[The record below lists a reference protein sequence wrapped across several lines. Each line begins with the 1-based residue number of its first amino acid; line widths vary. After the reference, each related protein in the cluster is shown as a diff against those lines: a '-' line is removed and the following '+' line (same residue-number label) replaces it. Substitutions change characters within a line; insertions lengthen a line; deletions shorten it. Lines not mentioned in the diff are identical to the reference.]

1 MQIPF
6 LLQIGSTSSEGGQ
19 SLAADSKIITHTVQ
33 SIIASGGC
41 IVYPTSTQPAL
52 GCLPT
57 NTALDSLYAIKNRPS
72 HMPVSIGVADLEQAS
87 DLVEITDEIPD
98 LLASFPEGSLT
109 LVLPAKGTLD
119 SRLGGDK
126 IAIRVVAHPVA
137 KALLQAIGPL
147 TATSAN
153 ISGTEPESNC
163 PDAVDILEKAG
174 HKVGLVEGNTPGGS
188 PSTLIAW
195 YSVCDSSDNASIEV
209 LREGIVPADEVLL
222 WWKSRIS
229 NNGETPGM

>member
-1 MQIPF
+1 MTVDSEVITPEA
-6 LLQIGSTSSEGGQ
+6 LSIVSSE
-19 SLAADSKIITHTVQ
+19 
-33 SIIASGGC
+33 GC

-57 NTALDSLYAIKNRPS
+57 RSALDGLYAIKNRPS

-87 DLVEITDEIPD
+87 NLVELTDDIPD

-109 LVLPAKGTLD
+109 LVLPAKKTLD
-119 SRLGGDK
+119 RRLGADK

-137 KALLQAIGPL
+137 KALLRATGPL

-153 ISGTEPESNC
+153 ISGTEPKSNC
-163 PDAVDILEKAG
+163 PDAVEILQKAG
-174 HKVGLVEGNTPGGS
+174 HKVGLVKGNTPGGS

-195 YSVCDSSDNASIEV
+195 YSVCDASDNASIEV
-209 LREGIVPADEVLL
+209 LREGIVATEEVML
-222 WWKSRIS
+222 WWKSQ
-229 NNGETPGM
+229 T

>member
-1 MQIPF
+1 MTVDSEVITPEA
-6 LLQIGSTSSEGGQ
+6 LSIVSSE
-19 SLAADSKIITHTVQ
+19 
-33 SIIASGGC
+33 GC

-57 NTALDSLYAIKNRPS
+57 RSALDGLYTIKNRPS

-87 DLVEITDEIPD
+87 NLVELTDDIPD

-109 LVLPAKGTLD
+109 LVLPAKKTLD
-119 SRLGGDK
+119 RRLGADK

-137 KALLQAIGPL
+137 KALLRATGPL

-163 PDAVDILEKAG
+163 PDAVETLLNAG
-174 HKVGLVEGNTPGGS
+174 HKVGLVKGNTPGGS

-195 YSVCDSSDNASIEV
+195 YSVCDASDNASIEV
-209 LREGIVPADEVLL
+209 LREGIVATEEVML
-222 WWKSRIS
+222 WWKSQTS
-229 NNGETPGM
+229 NNGETPVM

>member
-1 MQIPF
+1 MTVDSEGITPEA
-6 LLQIGSTSSEGGQ
+6 LSIVSSE
-19 SLAADSKIITHTVQ
+19 
-33 SIIASGGC
+33 GC

-57 NTALDSLYAIKNRPS
+57 RSALDGLYTIKNRPS

-87 DLVEITDEIPD
+87 NLVELTDDIPD

-109 LVLPAKGTLD
+109 LVLPAKKTLD
-119 SRLGGDK
+119 NRLGADK
-126 IAIRVVAHPVA
+126 VAIRVVSHPVA
-137 KALLQAIGPL
+137 KALLRAVGPL

-153 ISGTEPESNC
+153 ISGTPPKSNC
-163 PDAVDILEKAG
+163 LDAVDALQKAG

-195 YSVCDSSDNASIEV
+195 YSVCDASDNTSIEV
-209 LREGIVPADEVLL
+209 LREGIVPTEEVLQ
-222 WWKSRIS
+222 WWKSQI
-229 NNGETPGM
+229 

>member
-1 MQIPF
+1 MQILC
-6 LLQIGSTSSEGGQ
+6 LLQIGNISSEEDRI
-19 SLAADSKIITHTVQ
+19 LAEDSDVISPEAL
-33 SIIASGGC
+33 SIVASGGC

-57 NTALDSLYAIKNRPS
+57 STALNGLYAIKNRPS

-87 DLVEITDEIPD
+87 KLVELTDEIPD

-109 LVLPAKGTLD
+109 LVLPAKKTLD
-119 SRLGGDK
+119 RRLGADK

-137 KALLQAIGPL
+137 KALLRATGPL

-163 PDAVDILEKAG
+163 PDAVETLQNAG

-195 YSVCDSSDNASIEV
+195 YSVCDASDNASIEV
-209 LREGIVPADEVLL
+209 LREGIVATEEVML
-222 WWKSRIS
+222 WWKSQ
-229 NNGETPGM
+229 T

>member
-1 MQIPF
+1 MTVDSEGITPEA
-6 LLQIGSTSSEGGQ
+6 LSIVSSE
-19 SLAADSKIITHTVQ
+19 
-33 SIIASGGC
+33 GC

-57 NTALDSLYAIKNRPS
+57 RSALDGLYTIKNRPS

-87 DLVEITDEIPD
+87 DLVELTDDIPD

-109 LVLPAKGTLD
+109 LVLPAKKTLD
-119 SRLGGDK
+119 NRLGADK
-126 IAIRVVAHPVA
+126 VAIRVVSHPVA
-137 KALLQAIGPL
+137 KALLRAVGPL

-153 ISGTEPESNC
+153 ISGTPPKSNC
-163 PDAVDILEKAG
+163 LDAVDALQKAG

-195 YSVCDSSDNASIEV
+195 YSVCDASDNTSIEV
-209 LREGIVPADEVLL
+209 LREGIVPTEEVLQ
-222 WWKSRIS
+222 WWKSQI
-229 NNGETPGM
+229 

>member
-1 MQIPF
+1 MA
-6 LLQIGSTSSEGGQ
+6 E
-19 SLAADSKIITHTVQ
+19 DSDVISPEAL
-33 SIIASGGC
+33 SIVASGGC

-57 NTALDSLYAIKNRPS
+57 STALDGLYAIKNRSS

-87 DLVEITDEIPD
+87 KLVELTDDIPD

-109 LVLPAKGTLD
+109 LILPAKKTLD
-119 SRLGGDK
+119 RRLGADK

-137 KALLQAIGPL
+137 KALLRATGPL

-163 PDAVDILEKAG
+163 PDAVETLQNAG

-195 YSVCDSSDNASIEV
+195 YSVCDASDNASIEV
-209 LREGIVPADEVLL
+209 LREGIVATEEVML
-222 WWKSRIS
+222 WWKSQ
-229 NNGETPGM
+229 T

>member
-1 MQIPF
+1 MA
-6 LLQIGSTSSEGGQ
+6 E
-19 SLAADSKIITHTVQ
+19 DSDVISPEAL
-33 SIIASGGC
+33 SIVASGGC

-57 NTALDSLYAIKNRPS
+57 STALNGLYAIKNRPS

-87 DLVEITDEIPD
+87 KLVELTDEIPD

-109 LVLPAKGTLD
+109 LVLPAKKTLD
-119 SRLGGDK
+119 RRLGADK

-137 KALLQAIGPL
+137 KALLRATGPL

-163 PDAVDILEKAG
+163 PDAVETLQNAG

-195 YSVCDSSDNASIEV
+195 YSVCDASDNASIEV
-209 LREGIVPADEVLL
+209 LREGIIATEEVML
-222 WWKSRIS
+222 WWKSQI
-229 NNGETPGM
+229 

>member
-1 MQIPF
+1 MQILCH
-6 LLQIGSTSSEGGQ
+6 LLIGNISSEEDRI
-19 SLAADSKIITHTVQ
+19 LAEDSDVISPEAL
-33 SIIASGGC
+33 SIVASGGC

-57 NTALDSLYAIKNRPS
+57 STALNGLYAIKNRPS
-72 HMPVSIGVADLEQAS
+72 LMPVSIGVADLEQAS
-87 DLVEITDEIPD
+87 KLVELTDEIPD

-109 LVLPAKGTLD
+109 LVLPAKKTLD
-119 SRLGGDK
+119 RRLGADK

-137 KALLQAIGPL
+137 KALLRATGPL

-163 PDAVDILEKAG
+163 PDAVETLQNAG

-195 YSVCDSSDNASIEV
+195 YSVCDASDNASIEV
-209 LREGIVPADEVLL
+209 LREGIVATEEVML
-222 WWKSRIS
+222 WWKSQ
-229 NNGETPGM
+229 T

>member
-1 MQIPF
+1 MTVDSEVITPEA
-6 LLQIGSTSSEGGQ
+6 LSIVSSE
-19 SLAADSKIITHTVQ
+19 
-33 SIIASGGC
+33 GC

-57 NTALDSLYAIKNRPS
+57 RSALDGLYTIKNRPS

-87 DLVEITDEIPD
+87 NLVELTNDIPD

-109 LVLPAKGTLD
+109 LVLPAKKTLD
-119 SRLGGDK
+119 NRLGADK
-126 IAIRVVAHPVA
+126 VAIRVVSHPVA
-137 KALLQAIGPL
+137 KALLRAVGPL

-153 ISGTEPESNC
+153 ISGTPPKSNC
-163 PDAVDILEKAG
+163 LDAVDALQKAG

-195 YSVCDSSDNASIEV
+195 YSVCDASDNTSIEV
-209 LREGIVPADEVLL
+209 LREGIVPTEEVLQ
-222 WWKSRIS
+222 WWKSQI
-229 NNGETPGM
+229 

>member
-1 MQIPF
+1 MTVDSEVITPEA
-6 LLQIGSTSSEGGQ
+6 LSIVSSE
-19 SLAADSKIITHTVQ
+19 
-33 SIIASGGC
+33 GC

-57 NTALDSLYAIKNRPS
+57 KSALDGLYAIKNRPS

-87 DLVEITDEIPD
+87 NLVELTNDIPD

-109 LVLPAKGTLD
+109 LVLPAKKTLD
-119 SRLGGDK
+119 NRLGAEK
-126 IAIRVVAHPVA
+126 VAIRVVSHPVA
-137 KALLQAIGPL
+137 KALLRATGPL

-163 PDAVDILEKAG
+163 PDAVETLQKAG
-174 HKVGLVEGNTPGGS
+174 HKVGLVKGNTPGGS

-195 YSVCDSSDNASIEV
+195 YSVCDASDNASIEV
-209 LREGIVPADEVLL
+209 LREGIVPTEEVLQ
-222 WWKSRIS
+222 WWKSQI
-229 NNGETPGM
+229 

>member
-1 MQIPF
+1 MQILC
-6 LLQIGSTSSEGGQ
+6 LLQIGNTSSEEDRILAEDSDIFSPETL
-19 SLAADSKIITHTVQ
+19 SLV
-33 SIIASGGC
+33 ASGGC

-57 NTALDSLYAIKNRPS
+57 STALDGLYAIKNRPS

-87 DLVEITDEIPD
+87 NLVELTDDIPD

-109 LVLPAKGTLD
+109 LVLPAKETLD
-119 SRLGGDK
+119 SRVGGEK

-137 KALLQAIGPL
+137 KALLRATGPL

-163 PDAVDILEKAG
+163 PDAVDILQKAG
-174 HKVGLVEGNTPGGS
+174 HKVGLVEGNTPGGL

-195 YSVCDSSDNASIEV
+195 YSVCDVSDCTSIEV
-209 LREGIVPADEVLL
+209 LREGIIPADEVLL
-222 WWKSRIS
+222 WWKSQIS
-229 NNGETPGM
+229 NNGETLGM

>member
-1 MQIPF
+1 MAED
-6 LLQIGSTSSEGGQ
+6 SE
-19 SLAADSKIITHTVQ
+19 IITPTAQ
-33 SIIASGGC
+33 SIVSSGGC

-57 NTALDSLYAIKNRPS
+57 KTALDGLYAIKNRPS
-72 HMPVSIGVADLEQAS
+72 HMPVSIGVADLEQAA
-87 DLVEITDEIPD
+87 DLVELTDEIPE

-109 LVLPAKGTLD
+109 LVLPAKKTLD
-119 SRLGGDK
+119 SRLGADK

-137 KALLQAIGPL
+137 KALLRATGPL

-163 PDAVDILEKAG
+163 PDAVETLQKAG
-174 HKVGLVEGNTPGGS
+174 HKVGLVKGNTPGGS

-195 YSVCDSSDNASIEV
+195 YSVCDASDNTSIEV
-209 LREGIVPADEVLL
+209 LREGIIATEEVML
-222 WWKSRIS
+222 WWKSQI
-229 NNGETPGM
+229 

>member
-1 MQIPF
+1 MA
-6 LLQIGSTSSEGGQ
+6 E
-19 SLAADSKIITHTVQ
+19 DSDVISPEAL
-33 SIIASGGC
+33 SIVASGGC

-57 NTALDSLYAIKNRPS
+57 STALDGLYAIKNRPA

-87 DLVEITDEIPD
+87 NLVELTDDIPD

-109 LVLPAKGTLD
+109 LVLPAKKTLD
-119 SRLGGDK
+119 RRLGADK

-137 KALLQAIGPL
+137 KALLRATGPL

-163 PDAVDILEKAG
+163 PDAVEILQNAG

-195 YSVCDSSDNASIEV
+195 YSVCDASDNASIEV
-209 LREGIVPADEVLL
+209 LREGIVATEEVML
-222 WWKSRIS
+222 WWKSQ
-229 NNGETPGM
+229 T

>member
-1 MQIPF
+1 MA
-6 LLQIGSTSSEGGQ
+6 E
-19 SLAADSKIITHTVQ
+19 DSDVISPEAL
-33 SIIASGGC
+33 SIVASGGC

-57 NTALDSLYAIKNRPS
+57 STALNGLYAIKNRPP

-87 DLVEITDEIPD
+87 NLVELTDDIPD

-109 LVLPAKGTLD
+109 LVLPAKKTLD
-119 SRLGGDK
+119 SRLGADK

-137 KALLQAIGPL
+137 KALLRATGPL

-153 ISGTEPESNC
+153 ISGAEPESNC
-163 PDAVDILEKAG
+163 PDAVETLQKAG

-195 YSVCDSSDNASIEV
+195 YSVCDASDNASIEV
-209 LREGIVPADEVLL
+209 LREGIVATEEVML
-222 WWKSRIS
+222 WWKSQ
-229 NNGETPGM
+229 T

>member
-1 MQIPF
+1 MQIPYP
-6 LLQIGSTSSEGGQ
+6 LQIGSTSSEEGQ
-19 SLAADSKIITHTVQ
+19 SLTADCNIISSKALSTV
-33 SIIASGGC
+33 ASGGC

-57 NTALDSLYAIKNRPS
+57 NAALDGLYAIKNRPFD
-72 HMPVSIGVADLEQAS
+72 MPVSIGVADLEQAS
-87 DLVEITDEIPD
+87 ILVELTDEIPE

-109 LVLPAKGTLD
+109 LVLPAKETFD

-137 KALLQAIGPL
+137 KALLRATGPL

-163 PDAVDILEKAG
+163 YDAVDILEKAG
-174 HKVGLVEGNTPGGS
+174 HKVGLVEGITPGGS

>member
-109 LVLPAKGTLD
+109 LVLPAKETLD

-163 PDAVDILEKAG
+163 PDAVDIFRRVANSYEISISEKYSDIFIL
-174 HKVGLVEGNTPGGS
+174 VGL
-188 PSTLIAW
+188 
-195 YSVCDSSDNASIEV
+195 
-209 LREGIVPADEVLL
+209 
-222 WWKSRIS
+222 KIS
-229 NNGETPGM
+229 L

>member
-1 MQIPF
+1 
-6 LLQIGSTSSEGGQ
+6 
-19 SLAADSKIITHTVQ
+19 LAEDSDVISPEAL
-33 SIIASGGC
+33 SIVASGGC

-57 NTALDSLYAIKNRPS
+57 STALNGLYAIKNRPS

-87 DLVEITDEIPD
+87 KLVELTDEIPD

-109 LVLPAKGTLD
+109 LVLPAKKTLD
-119 SRLGGDK
+119 RRLGADK

-137 KALLQAIGPL
+137 KALLRATGPL

-163 PDAVDILEKAG
+163 PDAVETLQNAG

-195 YSVCDSSDNASIEV
+195 YSVCDASDNASIEV
-209 LREGIVPADEVLL
+209 LREGIVATEEVML
-222 WWKSRIS
+222 WWKSQ
-229 NNGETPGM
+229 T

>member
-1 MQIPF
+1 MTVDSEVITPEA
-6 LLQIGSTSSEGGQ
+6 LSIVSSE
-19 SLAADSKIITHTVQ
+19 
-33 SIIASGGC
+33 GC

-57 NTALDSLYAIKNRPS
+57 KSALDGLYAIKNRPA

-87 DLVEITDEIPD
+87 NLVELTDDIPD

-109 LVLPAKGTLD
+109 LVLPAKKTLD
-119 SRLGGDK
+119 NRLGADK
-126 IAIRVVAHPVA
+126 VAIRVVSHPVA
-137 KALLQAIGPL
+137 KALLRAVGPL

-153 ISGTEPESNC
+153 ISGTPPKSNC
-163 PDAVDILEKAG
+163 LDAVDALQKAG

-195 YSVCDSSDNASIEV
+195 YSVCDASDNTSIEV
-209 LREGIVPADEVLL
+209 LREGIVPTEEVLQ
-222 WWKSRIS
+222 WWKSQI
-229 NNGETPGM
+229 

>member
-1 MQIPF
+1 MQILC
-6 LLQIGSTSSEGGQ
+6 LLQIGNTSSEEGRILAEDSDIFSPEAL
-19 SLAADSKIITHTVQ
+19 SLV
-33 SIIASGGC
+33 ASGGC

-52 GCLPT
+52 GCLPIS
-57 NTALDSLYAIKNRPS
+57 TALDSLYAIKNRPS

-87 DLVEITDEIPD
+87 NLVELTDDIPD

-109 LVLPAKGTLD
+109 LVLPAKEALD
-119 SRLGGDK
+119 SRVGGEK
-126 IAIRVVAHPVA
+126 IAIRVVANPVA
-137 KALLQAIGPL
+137 KALLRATGPL

-163 PDAVDILEKAG
+163 PDAVDILQKAG
-174 HKVGLVEGNTPGGS
+174 HKVGLVEGDTPGGL

-195 YSVCDSSDNASIEV
+195 YSVCNVSDCASIEV

-222 WWKSRIS
+222 WWKSQIS
-229 NNGETPGM
+229 NSGETLGT

>member
-1 MQIPF
+1 MTVDSEVITPEA
-6 LLQIGSTSSEGGQ
+6 LSIVSSE
-19 SLAADSKIITHTVQ
+19 
-33 SIIASGGC
+33 GC

-57 NTALDSLYAIKNRPS
+57 KSALDGLYAIKNRPA
-72 HMPVSIGVADLEQAS
+72 HMPVSIGVADLAQAS
-87 DLVEITDEIPD
+87 NLVELTGDIPD

-109 LVLPAKGTLD
+109 LVLPAKKTLD
-119 SRLGGDK
+119 SRLGADK

-137 KALLQAIGPL
+137 KALLRATGPL

-163 PDAVDILEKAG
+163 PDAVETLQKAG
-174 HKVGLVEGNTPGGS
+174 HKVGLVKGNTPGGS

-195 YSVCDSSDNASIEV
+195 YSVCDASDNTSIEV
-209 LREGIVPADEVLL
+209 LREGIVPTEEVLQ
-222 WWKSRIS
+222 WWKSQI
-229 NNGETPGM
+229 

>member
-1 MQIPF
+1 MTVDSEVITPEA
-6 LLQIGSTSSEGGQ
+6 LSIVSSE
-19 SLAADSKIITHTVQ
+19 
-33 SIIASGGC
+33 GC

-57 NTALDSLYAIKNRPS
+57 KSALDGLYAIKNRPA

-87 DLVEITDEIPD
+87 NLVELTDDIPD

-109 LVLPAKGTLD
+109 LVLPAKKTLD
-119 SRLGGDK
+119 NRLGADK
-126 IAIRVVAHPVA
+126 VAIRVVSHPVA
-137 KALLQAIGPL
+137 KALLRAIGPL

-153 ISGTEPESNC
+153 ISGTPPKSNC
-163 PDAVDILEKAG
+163 LDAVDALQKAG

-195 YSVCDSSDNASIEV
+195 YSVCDASDNTSIEV
-209 LREGIVPADEVLL
+209 LREGIVPTEEVLQ
-222 WWKSRIS
+222 WWKSQI
-229 NNGETPGM
+229 

>member
-1 MQIPF
+1 MTVDSEVITPEA
-6 LLQIGSTSSEGGQ
+6 LSIVSSE
-19 SLAADSKIITHTVQ
+19 
-33 SIIASGGC
+33 GC

-57 NTALDSLYAIKNRPS
+57 RSALDGLYTIKNRPS

-87 DLVEITDEIPD
+87 DLVELTDDIPD

-109 LVLPAKGTLD
+109 LVLPAKKTLD
-119 SRLGGDK
+119 NRLGADK
-126 IAIRVVAHPVA
+126 VAIRVVSHPVA
-137 KALLQAIGPL
+137 KALLRAVGPL

-153 ISGTEPESNC
+153 ISGTPPKSNC
-163 PDAVDILEKAG
+163 LDAVDALQKAG

-195 YSVCDSSDNASIEV
+195 YSVCDASDNTSIEV
-209 LREGIVPADEVLL
+209 LREGIVPTEEVLQ
-222 WWKSRIS
+222 WWKSQI
-229 NNGETPGM
+229 